1 MRYFLHIAYDGTQ
14 YCGWQRQADVL
25 SVQEVL
31 EKTLKRIFKKEVPV
45 WGCGRTDSGVHASQ
59 YMLHINLYE
68 DFDFDLK
75 FRLNKNLPD
84 DIAVHDVIPIEQCLP
99 RRGAGRHARFDASS
113 RTYDYFI
120 NFYKDPFLSRYCG
133 EYDPVDLDVEAM
145 QKAVAL
151 LIKYDDFKTICRQ
164 AHLYDNTICKVTNAQ
179 LFISDDKKRLR
190 FTISAN
196 RFLRGMVRLCVAFL
210 LEIGRGD
217 LSFDEFEKIFSN
229 KEIYSL
235 SHTALASGLYLS
247 KVDYPY
253 LDIPELP
260 GMCSS
265 LRIGLK

>member
-1 MRYFLHIAYDGTQ
+1 MRYFLHIAYDGTK
-14 YCGWQRQADVL
+14 YCGWQRQADVM
-25 SVQEVL
+25 SVQEVI
-31 EKTLKRIFKKEVPV
+31 EKTLLRIFKKEVPI

-68 DFDFDLK
+68 AFDFDLK

-84 DIAVHDVIPIEQCLP
+84 DIAVHDVLP
-99 RRGAGRHARFDASS
+99 MQDGQHARFDASS

-120 NFYKDPFLSRYCG
+120 NFYKDPFLSKYCG
-133 EYDPVDLDVEAM
+133 EYDPIDLDIAAM
-145 QKAVAL
+145 QKATAL
-151 LIKYDDFKTICRQ
+151 FTKYDDFKSICRQ

-179 LFISDDKKRLR
+179 LFISEDKKRLR
-190 FTISAN
+190 FTITAN

-217 LSFDEFEKIFSN
+217 MSFEEFEKIFSN

-253 LDIPELP
+253 LDVPELE
-260 GMCSS
+260 GICSG
-265 LRIGLK
+265 LRKGLK